1 VLENRLEPFR
11 RQRVLPSCE
20 LGDVRLAA
28 EDLEDVSVER
38 AVAESTK
45 VLAELTSGRHRELW
59 VVEDGVVDLV
69 RPRFDVSEDGVRR
82 LDEVDLKR
90 RKIARGKQAEQEG
103 RKGKVIKDEPEIRRG
118 RQSHRNP
125 KG

>member
-90 RKIARGKQAEQEG
+90 RREERSPEVSKQN
-103 RKGKVIKDEPEIRRG
+103 RKEERG
-118 RQSHRNP
+118 R
-125 KG
+125 